1 MRCSSYCTSEEYVL
15 NQDTIKTLANLNVNP
30 EFIEKVLHYQIIN
43 DKGANSTHRP
53 IDVFLF
59 TFGCVII
66 WGATEQQEEAV
77 LKTISFLERRKLPEF
92 HSEFIDFEYNTESRT
107 YINEEKNVI
116 ILGDDS
122 TFVKLS
128 VSHALAQSVKLNEL
142 EESVVSLLKQTKPI
156 QKELARSGRV
166 SLSKAD
172 LFKQL
177 GKLFNTKYSVN
188 LHSDILDIPEFF
200 WRRPSYEPIYNM
212 TTEFQDI
219 TLRQGILNNHLN
231 LIHELYSM
239 LAEDLNHRHST
250 RLEIIIV
257 LLITIEVLIALTH
270 DNVINNLLKLLNFL

>member
-1 MRCSSYCTSEEYVL
+1 MRCSSYCTAEEYLL
-15 NQDTIKTLANLNVNP
+15 NRDTIKTLANSSLNS
-30 EFIEKVLHYQIIN
+30 EFVEKVLHYQIAS
-43 DKGANSTHRP
+43 DKDSAMTTHP
-53 IDVFLF
+53 IDIFLF
-59 TFGCVII
+59 PFGCVII
-66 WGATEQQEEAV
+66 WGATEQQEEEI
-77 LKTISFLERRKLPEF
+77 LKNIDFLEKRKLPEF

-116 ILGDDS
+116 ILGDNS

-156 QKELARSGRV
+156 QKELAKSGRV

-212 TTEFQDI
+212 TVEFQDI
-219 TLRQGILNNHLN
+219 ILRQGILNNHLN

-270 DNVINNLLKLLNFL
+270 DNVINNLLKLLHLL